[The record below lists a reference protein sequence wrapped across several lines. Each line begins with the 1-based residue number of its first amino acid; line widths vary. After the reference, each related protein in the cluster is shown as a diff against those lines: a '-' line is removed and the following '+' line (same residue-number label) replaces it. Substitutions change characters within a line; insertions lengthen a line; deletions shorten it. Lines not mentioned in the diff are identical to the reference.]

1 MSAEELAKTTPALLA
16 KAVDGDGVATSW
28 SEKEG
33 QICSSLSLQ
42 CLFEFLVEL
51 QMFAHLADGHRNSFF
66 HSRPNIVVTRVLQR
80 KNRHVWDRVE
90 VLPTVTGSIVM
101 NKSVLPFCQP
111 G

>member
-16 KAVDGDGVATSW
+16 KTVDGDGVATSW

-33 QICSSLSLQ
+33 QIGSSLSLQ

-66 HSRPNIVVTRVLQR
+66 HSRPNIVVT
-80 KNRHVWDRVE
+80 
-90 VLPTVTGSIVM
+90 
-101 NKSVLPFCQP
+101 
-111 G
+111 